1 MHCVKTA
8 LVAIVLTEVDSLA
21 EHVEELV
28 HCGAVASIAKKT
40 LLSDLPVTLVDQ
52 AELVVVDDHVLVV
65 GDDQFRGTRTQDW
78 LELLQGQV
86 GTEKPKE
93 CREVKKKQATNL
105 ASWMGEGVSLT
116 SL

>member
-8 LVAIVLTEVDSLA
+8 LVAVVLTEVDSLA

-93 CREVKKKQATNL
+93 CREVKNKATNL